1 MDSNERMYSRHFLRI
16 TKYMR
21 KGKDVD
27 IDKNRQMVLKR
38 VRVRYFLGHFEVLK
52 DFNLLGNAENDVN
65 LSKKVRNS
73 HNYFINVT
81 EDHNIYIL

>member
-1 MDSNERMYSRHFLRI
+1 
-16 TKYMR
+16 MR

-65 LSKKVRNS
+65 LSKKFEIRIIILS
-73 HNYFINVT
+73 TLLRTIIFIFYSKYKMA
-81 EDHNIYIL
+81 NILFYSKNIITT

>member
-1 MDSNERMYSRHFLRI
+1 
-16 TKYMR
+16 MR

-65 LSKKVRNS
+65 LSKKS
-73 HNYFINVT
+73 SKFA
-81 EDHNIYIL
+81 